1 MAKRRYTGKPSARA
15 NDMKVRNVTL
25 DTKHTGKLKA
35 EYNKLKG
42 KQKYPYIQTNYF
54 EPFATFTLS
63 GSLDLTAAS
72 TITMSSTNGTE
83 IAFKGV
89 DGSTN
94 TSARTFKANG
104 TAENA
109 SNGIADIINSKM
121 AGKISASVSSEQV
134 VFTQAHPGPDGNT
147 RVTITNIAE
156 SVHLA
161 GGDTV
166 IGDAGQAANNS
177 GSAGNNFRF
186 AGG

>member
-72 TITMSSTNGTE
+72 TITMSSTNGTT

-89 DGSTN
+89 DGTTN
-94 TSARTFKANG
+94 TANRAFQAND
-104 TAENA
+104 TAAAA
-109 SNGIADIINSKM
+109 SNGIAAIINAKM
-121 AGKISASVSSEQV
+121 SASVSNEQV

-147 RVTITNIAE
+147 RVTITNIAQ

-166 IGDAGQAANNS
+166 IGNAGQAANNS

-186 AGG
+186 SGG